1 MAVESVPDED
11 SRIRVQR
18 RRILVSGAVGTT
30 IEYFDFLL
38 FGLIAPVVFN
48 ELFYPKS
55 NAMVGTIAVLGT
67 FAVGYVARPLGG
79 LVFGHFGDR
88 IGRKPVMFTT
98 LVLMGASTTAIG
110 LLPTYAAVGVVAPIL
125 LVLLRCL
132 QGIALGGETVGAV
145 ILATESAPDGKRG
158 GYAGVIQIG
167 AAAGSVLA
175 ALGASLVA
183 SMPADDRLSWG
194 WRIPFLLS
202 AVLVIVGVYVRAK
215 VEESRV
221 FQRAAADT
229 PRRVPLI
236 SALRQEPRAC
246 TTIFL
251 TVITETSMLQI
262 FTVYVLVYGAQEL
275 HIPNSLMLTGIMI
288 GNVFGLVTNPLFG
301 RLSDFI
307 GRRAVIAASLIAS
320 ALYVVFA
327 FFQLLGTGDPV
338 LIVLA
343 IAIPPA
349 IIQTSIFGAEG
360 SFFAELFRSAT
371 RRFSGLG
378 VSRQLGGVIG
388 GMFPMIAA
396 TLFAATGTIWSVIGY
411 YAAITMISLTAV
423 LLAAKPTGRPW
434 PDQ

>member
-423 LLAAKPTGRPW
+423 LLARETNREALA
-434 PDQ
+434 

>member
-1 MAVESVPDED
+1 MVVESRSEQEN
-11 SRIRVQR
+11 RIRVQR
-18 RRILVSGAVGTT
+18 RRILLSGAVGTT

-55 NAMVGTIAVLGT
+55 NAMVATIAVLGT
-67 FAVGYVARPLGG
+67 FAAGYVARPLGG

-110 LLPTYAAVGVVAPIL
+110 LLPTYATVGVIAPIL

-145 ILATESAPDGKRG
+145 ILATESAPSGKRG

-175 ALGASLVA
+175 ALGTSLVA

-194 WRIPFLLS
+194 WRVPFLLS

-215 VEESRV
+215 VEESQV
-221 FQRAAADT
+221 FQRAATDA

-246 TTIFL
+246 ITIFL

-288 GNVFGLVTNPLFG
+288 GNVFGLITNPLFG

-307 GRRAVIAASLIAS
+307 GRRAVIAGSLIAS
-320 ALYVVFA
+320 ALYVVLV
-327 FFQLLGTGDPV
+327 FFQLLATGNPV

-396 TLFAATGTIWSVIGY
+396 ALFATTGTIWSVVGY
-411 YAAITMISLTAV
+411 YAAITVISLTAV
-423 LLAAKPTGRPW
+423 LLARETNRETLT
-434 PDQ
+434 